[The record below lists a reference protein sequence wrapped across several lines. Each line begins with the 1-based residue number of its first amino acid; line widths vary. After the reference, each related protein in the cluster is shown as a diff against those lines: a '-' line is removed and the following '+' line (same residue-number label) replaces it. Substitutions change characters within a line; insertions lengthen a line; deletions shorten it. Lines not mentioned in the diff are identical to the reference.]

1 MVPFSSDG
9 TIELSLIS
17 GSMKVSTWDR
27 NQVRV
32 VATTSGPPSLVF
44 DASSSHVS
52 LEQGGRHNSR
62 YGESGTATYDVTVPT
77 GARATLSAVSGGI
90 DAAGIRGPVDVNV
103 VSGRVNVRDLGSTLN
118 VEGVSGDITAMRV
131 ASDARVEN
139 VSGRVSLSGVGGSV
153 NAETVS
159 GGMVLRGITGDRVRV
174 TTVSGNIDF
183 AGTVTG
189 SGRYEFETHSGR
201 TDITLPGN
209 ANANV
214 SVETFSG
221 SVSNDYPGAVRRKNS
236 DSEDDGTSYEYL
248 IGRGGGRLRAQTFS
262 GSVHI
267 SQGHP

>member
-1 MVPFSSDG
+1 MRKLKRTLERKLKPEWGVSVMLAAALASLPPAVAVTASSASAQVVAPVPTPPPRPPRAPRAWSEIGQGGVARIDTVVPFSSNG
-9 TIELSLIS
+9 TIELSLVS
-17 GSMKVSTWDR
+17 GSIKVSTWDR
-27 NQVRV
+27 TQVRV

-77 GARATLSAVSGGI
+77 GVRATLSAVSGGI
-90 DAAGIRGPVDVNV
+90 DAVGIRGPVDVNV

-159 GGMVLRGITGDRVRV
+159 GGMLLRGIT
-174 TTVSGNIDF
+174 
-183 AGTVTG
+183 
-189 SGRYEFETHSGR
+189 
-201 TDITLPGN
+201 
-209 ANANV
+209 
-214 SVETFSG
+214 
-221 SVSNDYPGAVRRKNS
+221 
-236 DSEDDGTSYEYL
+236 
-248 IGRGGGRLRAQTFS
+248 
-262 GSVHI
+262 
-267 SQGHP
+267 